1 MGETTRQQL
10 GKRIKRLREE
20 RSISQRKFAM
30 MIGMDRSY
38 LISVEAGR
46 RNIAIDNL
54 SKIADGLDVTL
65 SELLKGV
72 GE

>member
-1 MGETTRQQL
+1 MRGTVREQL

-20 RSISQRKFAM
+20 RGISQRKFAL

-54 SKIADGLDVTL
+54 AKIARGLDVTL
-65 SELLKGV
+65 SELMDGIKL
-72 GE
+72 

>member
-1 MGETTRQQL
+1 MREQL

-20 RSISQRKFAM
+20 RGISQRKFAL

-54 SKIADGLDVTL
+54 AKIARGLDVSL
-65 SELLKGV
+65 SELMEGIKL
-72 GE
+72 

>member
-1 MGETTRQQL
+1 MRGTVREQL

-20 RSISQRKFAM
+20 RGISQRKFAL

-54 SKIADGLDVTL
+54 AKIARGLDVSL
-65 SELLKGV
+65 SELMEGIKL
-72 GE
+72 

>member
-1 MGETTRQQL
+1 MREQL

-20 RSISQRKFAM
+20 RAISQRKFAL

-54 SKIADGLDVTL
+54 AKIARGLDVTL
-65 SELLKGV
+65 SELMEGIKL
-72 GE
+72 